1 MDQRK
6 IRIVGVV
13 FLLWGCLS
21 GLYLAVRIAN
31 ARIEGIFSTVA
42 SDSPSNQFEH
52 LRCPLL
58 LSRGETGSVSVTIA
72 NPTSGGLD
80 YSVHIEAYGFDIGS
94 PGKELEVSIAGGLSA
109 EIAWTVTARESRNQ
123 AIVIE
128 AISSTDAAL
137 PGPFHMWPT
146 SFREGCGIPVIKGPL
161 TGKQVLLQSLAS
173 VLIGA
178 GMVFPGLYAKLG
190 ERLGRKQLD

>member
-13 FLLWGCLS
+13 FLLWGCLAS
-21 GLYLAVRIAN
+21 LYLALKIVN

-42 SDSPSNQFEH
+42 SDSPSNRFEH

-58 LSRGETGSVSVTIA
+58 LSRDEAASVAVTIS
-72 NPTSGGLD
+72 NPTGEDLD
-80 YSVHIEAYGFDIGS
+80 YSVHIETRGFDIGS
-94 PGKELEVSIAGGLSA
+94 PGGELEV
-109 EIAWTVTARESRNQ
+109 EIPGSLGTEISWIVTARERGNQ
-123 AIVIE
+123 AIVVQ
-128 AISSTDAAL
+128 AISSADAAL
-137 PGPFHMWPT
+137 PGPFHLWPT
-146 SFREGCGIPVIKGPL
+146 SFREGCGIPVINGPL

-190 ERLGRKQLD
+190 ERIRRKQVD